1 MKPQSHS
8 VQPPRIARW
17 LISLFTPA
25 EQAETI
31 EGDLLEE
38 FSHLTSASGVG
49 VARRW
54 YWRQTA
60 KTIPHLATS
69 GFRAAPLSTAAAVVG
84 GCLLGRFV
92 YGVPDKALMALTER
106 YLSYWQSHFNAYVF
120 LATDG
125 MMMAQ
130 VILLTI
136 VGCVVALA
144 AKGREMIATM
154 ALGVIVGALGA
165 VALFWLMATGQVP
178 LDGWMLA
185 LRFADPFAI
194 VTGGVIVR
202 MCRLDSKLQ
211 TE

>member
-1 MKPQSHS
+1 
-8 VQPPRIARW
+8 
-17 LISLFTPA
+17 
-25 EQAETI
+25 
-31 EGDLLEE
+31 
-38 FSHLTSASGVG
+38 
-49 VARRW
+49 
-54 YWRQTA
+54 
-60 KTIPHLATS
+60 
-69 GFRAAPLSTAAAVVG
+69 
-84 GCLLGRFV
+84 
-92 YGVPDKALMALTER
+92 MALTER

-202 MCRLDSKLQ
+202 MCRLDSKLE